1 LKREVTA
8 LRDENNQ
15 LRQFIQVGRPSTGEI
30 GNWPARNLETANGI
44 GTVDL
49 PDGLDKEKLDKME
62 PTQLIDTIA
71 KFIQENAAL
80 RQDNWELIA
89 VRDLLIRDQELV
101 CRENERLLKKL
112 EDVNSVCCRS
122 PIAPARTS
130 YSADMIKSQSDD
142 ELARRE
148 NGEDSPPLKQK
159 GSAPSTPQQVPDSIS
174 KELDKRRIGKRY
186 VVATFT

>member
-1 LKREVTA
+1 VSLKREVTA
-8 LRDENNQ
+8 LREENNQ
-15 LRQFIQVGRPSTGEI
+15 LRQFIQVGRPATGEL

-44 GTVDL
+44 GSTDL
-49 PDGLDKEKLDKME
+49 PEGLDKEKLEQME

-122 PIAPARTS
+122 PIAPVRPS
-130 YSADMIKSQSDD
+130 YSADMITKSQSDD
-142 ELARRE
+142 EIATGGGRIRGGG
-148 NGEDSPPLKQK
+148 GEEEDHWVNYDST
-159 GSAPSTPQQVPDSIS
+159 SPSNNS
-174 KELDKRRIGKRY
+174 K
-186 VVATFT
+186 VC